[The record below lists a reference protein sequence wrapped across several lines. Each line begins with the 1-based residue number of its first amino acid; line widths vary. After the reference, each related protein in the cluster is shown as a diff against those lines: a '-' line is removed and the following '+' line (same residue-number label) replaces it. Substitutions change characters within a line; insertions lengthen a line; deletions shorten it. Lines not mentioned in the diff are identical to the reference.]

1 MITKEEL
8 TTIAH
13 LRGLHAKNAE
23 RDYLLELSLYSFSK
37 FGNTLVLKG
46 GTALYK
52 FYNLN
57 RFSEDLDFTMN
68 TRKIN
73 IEKMAQ
79 TLLSHASLIG
89 IRGSLEEKRR
99 YKNEI
104 NVRASFR
111 GPFYDGSKTSMTR
124 ITINISLRERPQ
136 YLTKAFLVPNYR
148 EIPSFTVHVLDA
160 KEILAEK
167 IRAIMTR
174 EKPRDV
180 YDLWFL
186 LKRRIPIDEVLI
198 NKKLKINHISF
209 EKKEF
214 LGHVERKR
222 GAWKRDLQGLLMGS
236 PPDFEEILQDITKNF
251 TMI

>member
-8 TTIAH
+8 TTTANLKGVHI
-13 LRGLHAKNAE
+13 KNAE
-23 RDYLLELSLYSFSK
+23 RDYLLELSLYAFSK
-37 FGNTLVLKG
+37 FGNTLALKG

-57 RFSEDLDFTMN
+57 RFSEDLDFTLN
-68 TRKIN
+68 KQRIDV
-73 IEKMAQ
+73 EKMMQ
-79 TLLSHASLIG
+79 MLLSHTSLIG

-104 NVRASFR
+104 NLRTSFR
-111 GPFYDGSKTSMTR
+111 GPLYDGSKTSMTR

-167 IRAIMTR
+167 IRATMTR

-186 LKRRIPIDEVLI
+186 LKRGTPIDEVLV
-198 NKKLKINHISF
+198 NKKLRIYHISF

-214 LGHVERKR
+214 FDHIERKR
-222 GAWKRDLQGLLMGS
+222 GAWKRDLLGLLTDS
-236 PPDFEEILQDITKNF
+236 PPDFEEILQDITKYF
-251 TMI
+251 TI